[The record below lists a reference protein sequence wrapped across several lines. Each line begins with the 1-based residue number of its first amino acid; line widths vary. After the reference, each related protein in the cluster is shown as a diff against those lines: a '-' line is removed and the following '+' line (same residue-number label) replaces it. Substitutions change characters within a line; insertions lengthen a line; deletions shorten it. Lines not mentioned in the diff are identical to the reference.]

1 MGAHYEL
8 PTQSLKL
15 TFDWREHQVHHP
27 FGHVHPG
34 TGRPFLDAHLV
45 FRADADL
52 KLLVLA
58 HTNTIAATGNGVNTA
73 Y

>member
-1 MGAHYEL
+1 MGAHYKL
-8 PTQSLKL
+8 STQSLKL
-15 TFDWREHQVHHP
+15 SFDRREHQVHHP

-34 TGRPFLDAHLV
+34 TGRPFLDARLV

-58 HTNTIAATGNGVNTA
+58 HPNTIAATGTGVNTM

>member
-1 MGAHYEL
+1 MGAHHKL

-15 TFDWREHQVHHP
+15 SFDRREHQVHHP
-27 FGHVHPG
+27 IGHVHPG
-34 TGRPFLDAHLV
+34 ARRPFLDARLV

-58 HTNTIAATGNGVNTA
+58 HPNTIAAPSDCVNTS